1 MYPRTED
8 LLTIR
13 DGEPI
18 DAELH
23 ARLLADPRASDELA
37 RIKALKSALGE
48 LPELR
53 PGESVRSRIMAEL
66 CAVDRV
72 QIGQRRRWLIFGLA
86 ASVAALAVSF
96 LLPMRLVPTI
106 DEEPTLVAANDSR
119 EAQTVATA
127 AAAEPYAALVEE
139 SARLE
144 RILTVLPERA
154 RVMNVGTM
162 GTIVGLED
170 QVALIDHQLTLGAAT
185 GLGGESRQA
194 LWRERVDVMNA
205 LVQVRYAQAQRVGY

>member
-1 MYPRTED
+1 
-8 LLTIR
+8 
-13 DGEPI
+13 
-18 DAELH
+18 
-23 ARLLADPRASDELA
+23 
-37 RIKALKSALGE
+37 
-48 LPELR
+48 
-53 PGESVRSRIMAEL
+53 
-66 CAVDRV
+66 VDRV